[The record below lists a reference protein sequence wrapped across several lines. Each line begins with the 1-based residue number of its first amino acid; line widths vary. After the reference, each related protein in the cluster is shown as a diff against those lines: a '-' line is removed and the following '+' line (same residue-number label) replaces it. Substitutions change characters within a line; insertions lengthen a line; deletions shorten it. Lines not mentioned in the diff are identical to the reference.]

1 MNPLFLCAALLLLA
15 PLTWAA
21 EPPFFGDD
29 ALHVVHV
36 KLTRK
41 AWDEMQPTR
50 KGLFSGVFAATR
62 PATQE
67 QHESPFGYQYV
78 YVHAAIDVD
87 GTALTDVGVR
97 FKGNSSYMFG
107 RDIKKPLKLDFDRYV
122 KGQTLFG
129 LSGLNL
135 HNNAFD
141 PSLMREWLSYQLM
154 RDAGMVTP
162 RTAGA
167 VVYLSVEGLHERK
180 LAGLYVV
187 VEEVSKPMLKASF
200 GDSSGLLLK
209 PENAF
214 NLPYQG
220 DGFERYKDLYRPK
233 SGAGNGFEE
242 QLIGLTRLIH
252 KADDATF
259 AREIESYLDVPSFL
273 RFVAGNAMLA
283 NMDSFLS
290 TGHNFYVYIHPQ
302 TKRAHF
308 VPWDLNLSFGTFD
321 WVGTLKDQADLSLL
335 HPWVQKNRLTERVLA
350 IAKYREAYLAEVK
363 RMTET
368 AFAPAAVAARACD
381 V

>member
-1 MNPLFLCAALLLLA
+1 MRGMTSLLLRTLLIVIALA
-15 PLTWAA
+15 SPAWAA
-21 EPPFFGDD
+21 EPSFFRDD

-41 AWDEMQPTR
+41 AWDDMQPTR

-62 PATQE
+62 PASE
-67 QHESPFGYQYV
+67 ERHESPFGYQYV

-87 GTALTDVGVR
+87 GTSLADVGVR

-107 RDIKKPLKLDFDRYV
+107 RDIKKPLKLDFDRYAP
-122 KGQTLFG
+122 GQTLFG
-129 LSGLNL
+129 LSGFNL

-141 PSLMREWLSYQLM
+141 PTLMREWLSYQLM

-214 NLPYQG
+214 NLPYLG
-220 DGFERYKDLYRPK
+220 ESFEKYKDLYRPK
-233 SGAGNGFEE
+233 SGAGK
-242 QLIGLTRLIH
+242 GLDERLVGLLKLIH

-259 AREIESYLDVPSFL
+259 AREIESFL
-273 RFVAGNAMLA
+273 
-283 NMDSFLS
+283 
-290 TGHNFYVYIHPQ
+290 
-302 TKRAHF
+302 
-308 VPWDLNLSFGTFD
+308 
-321 WVGTLKDQADLSLL
+321 
-335 HPWVQKNRLTERVLA
+335 
-350 IAKYREAYLAEVK
+350 
-363 RMTET
+363 
-368 AFAPAAVAARACD
+368 
-381 V
+381 